1 MTKILGELQTDL
13 EARELDRCVNFDV
26 CAHRGD
32 SALETFADELVTT
45 FVKIISAERSLC
57 FIRNPERFDKIS
69 GHRVVNAVQLAVP

>member
-45 FVKIISAERSLC
+45 FVKIISVE
-57 FIRNPERFDKIS
+57 
-69 GHRVVNAVQLAVP
+69 